1 MPDDEPAPPPAS
13 EALPTAGAE
22 NDAKRAHKR
31 GVAAERGRIVALLT
45 ERAEATREWDGRE
58 TAVSLTYR
66 KAIEAIQTEE
76 G

>member
-1 MPDDEPAPPPAS
+1 MIDVMPSDAE
-13 EALPTAGAE
+13 EAYLRGEREGAE
-22 NDAKRAHKR
+22 SERA
-31 GVAAERGRIVALLT
+31 RIVALLT